1 MTTAEPTP
9 TLWQQL
15 SHEQQARIIAL
26 LVQILLHHLRPQPEV
41 THDPA

>member
-1 MTTAEPTP
+1 MPTTEP

-15 SHEQQARIIAL
+15 SHEQQVRIIAL
-26 LVQILLHHLRPQPEV
+26 LVQILLRHLRSVSEV